1 MREAFPGLP
10 FNSNVAAEKL
20 LLSTLSAPLDQTVHL
35 KEQKVNNK
43 LRHSTVSPLTV
54 SLSSSSLSS
63 NATVASNS
71 AATSHKHGPGIVIT
85 EKIINNSQGETIEE
99 ALVDTESEKNV
110 VLDSHSAQSNV
121 GNLPSTVVQAGT
133 AVATTTTTSNAG
145 TSSTTPSFGELD
157 ELHSILHFP
166 EEVALR
172 ITDTEYHLFYQVR
185 FIVVILLW
193 LGQLLKAIYH
203 PFRYYPTIS
212 LMTQSLSYRK
222 SKHLKPV
229 IKITLA

>member
-10 FNSNVAAEKL
+10 FDSNVAAEKV
-20 LLSTLSAPLDQTVHL
+20 LLSTLSASLDQTVQL
-35 KEQKVNNK
+35 KEQKVSNK

-71 AATSHKHGPGIVIT
+71 VATSHKHGSGIVIT

-121 GNLPSTVVQAGT
+121 GNLPSTVVQTGT
-133 AVATTTTTSNAG
+133 ALATTTTSNAG

-172 ITDTEYHLFYQVR
+172 ITDTEYHLFYQVS
-185 FIVVILLW
+185 FIIVIPLW
-193 LGQLLKAIYH
+193 LDQMFKAMYH

-212 LMTQSLSYRK
+212 LMTQFLSYRK